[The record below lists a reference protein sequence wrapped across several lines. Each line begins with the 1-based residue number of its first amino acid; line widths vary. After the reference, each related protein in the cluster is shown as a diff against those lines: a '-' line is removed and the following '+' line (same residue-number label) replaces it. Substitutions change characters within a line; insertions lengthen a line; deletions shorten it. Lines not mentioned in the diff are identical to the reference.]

1 MQTTDTDTSET
12 VTAFKAFDADF
23 SCRGFQYAVGQ
34 TYNHDGEIA
43 ICHYGFHACENPMD
57 VWSYYPIVGAD
68 GALTRYAEVELS
80 GAMDKG
86 ADKIAAAQITI
97 RAELRTPDFIRRA
110 VDWVIKSTMEKG
122 DNPSGDSAQIGSSG
136 DGARIGSS
144 GDSAQI
150 GSSGDDARIG
160 SSGYGAQIGS
170 SGYRAQIG
178 SSGDGARIGSSGDSA
193 QIGSSGDDARIG
205 SSGDDARIGSS
216 GYYAQIGSSGYG
228 AIIACAGSAI
238 VTAGPGS
245 AICIAYHDGTRGRF
259 AIGYVGEDGIEA
271 GKAYRAD
278 PETGSLVE
286 VSE

>member
-1 MQTTDTDTSET
+1 MHTTDADTSET
-12 VTAFKAFDADF
+12 VTAFKAFNADF

-34 TYNHDGEIA
+34 TYTHKGKIKA
-43 ICHYGFHACENPMD
+43 CRAGFHACENPMD

-97 RAELRTPDFIRRA
+97 RAELRTPDFIHSA
-110 VDWVIKSTMEKG
+110 VDWVINATREKG
-122 DNPSGDSAQIGSSG
+122 DNPSGDSALIGSSGYGARIGSSG

-144 GDSAQI
+144 GD
-150 GSSGDDARIG
+150 
-160 SSGYGAQIGS
+160 
-170 SGYRAQIG
+170 
-178 SSGDGARIGSSGDSA
+178 
-193 QIGSSGDDARIG
+193 
-205 SSGDDARIGSS
+205 
-216 GYYAQIGSSGYG
+216 G

-245 AICIAYHDGTRGRF
+245 AICIAYHDGTRGSF